1 MFSIIL
7 SRNIMPEHLFFFL
20 GLGFILTHEMDAI
33 RCKEWLM
40 FPATFFLKDETG
52 FLVFT
57 LAHIPLYAWVCWSLS
72 SSSFSPTFIR
82 AWDVFLIVHVFL
94 HILFLKHPENRFT
107 TRFSWFIILG
117 AGICGALD
125 FLFSF
130 LN

>member
-1 MFSIIL
+1 MFLHYII
-7 SRNIMPEHLFFFL
+7 PEHLFFFL

-94 HILFLKHPENRFT
+94 HILFLKHPENRFKSWV
-107 TRFSWFIILG
+107 SWFIIVG
-117 AGICGALD
+117 AGVCGVLD
-125 FLFSF
+125 LLFS
-130 LN
+130 